1 MEEGGNLI
9 MKLES
14 FVSEIKLALTGGLL
28 ELEIPDS
35 TIAQI
40 VNRSLREVQRYID
53 IPKLITVPYAKCID
67 LKG

>member
-1 MEEGGNLI
+1 MQLQNFI
-9 MKLES
+9 D
-14 FVSEIKLALTGGLL
+14 EIKLALTGGLL

-40 VNRSLREVQRYID
+40 VNKSLREIQRYID
-53 IPKLITVPYAKCID
+53 IPKLVTVPYAKCID